1 MNETKRYEGTKRL
14 SATPMTRGE
23 YNAYRGWKLPDG
35 ESPGDAGYLVEY
47 EDGGK
52 PNHANH
58 KNYISW
64 SPKDVFERSYREI
77 QPALPMR
84 YPQGAA
90 PRVTELEVDQ
100 AIHRQDFTLL
110 PDGRTTIC
118 TLTLYNGFTV
128 RGESSCV
135 CIENFDLM
143 KGREIASQNARSEVW
158 KLLGFRLAENLHN
171 LAHGPIA
178 TQVRP

>member
-1 MNETKRYEGTKRL
+1 MNQSKRYEGIKRL
-14 SATPMTRGE
+14 SAVPMTRGE
-23 YNAYRGWKLPDG
+23 YNAYRGWRVPDG

-77 QPALPMR
+77 SPATPTR
-84 YPQGAA
+84 YPKGCA
-90 PRVTELEVDQ
+90 PRVTEQEVEQ
-100 AIHRQDFTLL
+100 AIVKQDFTVL
-110 PDGRTTIC
+110 PDERTIIC

-128 RGESSCV
+128 HGEASCV
-135 CIENFDLM
+135 CVENFDEM
-143 KGREIASQNARSEVW
+143 VGRKIASDNARKEVW

-171 LAHGPIA
+171 LAHGPCA
-178 TQVRP
+178 AQVQS